1 MRSGLIDSLL
11 LQRFWLLLA
20 AICGAILPV
29 ALNDNPSRARAL
41 VQVVCG
47 TLIAVFVAPA
57 IQRYFLPEAVPE
69 IQAGVCFAVGCFGL
83 KLTMIVQ
90 GILDRHA
97 DSAVDRWIRR
107 VSGVD
112 K

>member
-1 MRSGLIDSLL
+1 MRSGLIDSFL

-69 IQAGVCFAVGCFGL
+69 VQAGVCFAVGCFGL

-90 GILDRHA
+90 GMLDRHA

-107 VSGVD
+107 LLGVD